1 MRTKALATAVCGVCV
16 PTLLIYYVYYDSLY
30 DRTVTLPRSSSAS
43 ASAVLAPVI
52 LTDHSRMPNH
62 KYAGVWSQQP
72 PQPSFDALFN
82 SSRRAAVQGLF
93 RKPILPTPAQS
104 RDPNPAVEVKRAFVR
119 SMMQEAWSNYA
130 RYAWGY
136 SELKPETKEPKT
148 DSIFGAAKT
157 GATIVDALDTLLLM
171 DMREEFGAAKE
182 WLAKSFH
189 FAATENEVSVFET
202 IIRFVGGLLTVYALT
217 GDELFLNKS
226 REVAEAL
233 LPAYN
238 TETGK
243 G

>member
-1 MRTKALATAVCGVCV
+1 MRTKALATAVCGICV

-30 DRTVTLPRSSSAS
+30 DRTNTLPRSSTGN
-43 ASAVLAPVI
+43 AVVPI
-52 LTDHSRMPNH
+52 LTDQHPH

-72 PQPSFDALFN
+72 HPTFDELFN
-82 SSRRAAVQGLF
+82 SSRRAAVQALF

-171 DMREEFGAAKE
+171 DLKNEFAAGRE
-182 WLAKSFH
+182 WVAKSFH
-189 FAATENEVSVFET
+189 FGATENEVSVFET
-202 IIRFVGGLLTVYALT
+202 IIRFVGGLLTVYAMT

-226 REVAEAL
+226 KEVAEAL

-243 G
+243 WEKLFEKF